1 MAKNSFI
8 VYYDWREKFEDLS
21 DKQWGMLIKAILDYE
36 IDSTMPEF
44 TDSGLK
50 IAFKIAKVS
59 LDENRGKYQEI
70 CEKRKQSGAKG
81 GKQKVANATQNKQM
95 LANASKCEQ
104 NLANLADTDTETDTD
119 IISSPVGLDII
130 GNRRSDSRSEEVK
143 FYVDWLHERTNEVI
157 DELSGDFTDLS
168 CLHKFKNIVDK
179 VSYQALAITDPII
192 YPVAYL
198 KALMGY
204 FECDASRTHERI
216 SECFMIAERGTVK
229 NRFAYTVSVLY
240 NKIQGV

>member
-81 GKQKVANATQNKQM
+81 GKQKVANAT
-95 LANASKCEQ
+95 
-104 NLANLADTDTETDTD
+104 
-119 IISSPVGLDII
+119 
-130 GNRRSDSRSEEVK
+130 
-143 FYVDWLHERTNEVI
+143 
-157 DELSGDFTDLS
+157 
-168 CLHKFKNIVDK
+168 
-179 VSYQALAITDPII
+179 
-192 YPVAYL
+192 
-198 KALMGY
+198 
-204 FECDASRTHERI
+204 
-216 SECFMIAERGTVK
+216 TVK
-229 NRFAYTVSVLY
+229 QLQSTQSLLTQVRPLHS
-240 NKIQGV
+240 